1 MKKVGRETP
10 SVLMMRQMWSIREPG
25 RVAERMPMG
34 RATATAKNRPA
45 KVSSSE
51 AGRRVKIS
59 SVTGRPVAQDVPQSP
74 RHMSETYRMNCSMRG
89 LSRPRFCRICSMA
102 SRLAEGPARYVA
114 GSPGSAR
121 ASRKVM
127 MSTPARLGMAA
138 RIRRRMKRSIED
150 PVFRSLRGSGNRA
163 GPEGPEP

>member
-1 MKKVGRETP
+1 
-10 SVLMMRQMWSIREPG
+10 
-25 RVAERMPMG
+25 MPMG

-59 SVTGRPVAQDVPQSP
+59 SVTGRPVAQEVPQSP
-74 RHMSETYRMNCSMRG
+74 RHMSETYRRNCSMRG
-89 LSRPRFCRICSMA
+89 LSSPRFWRICSMA

-138 RIRRRMKRSIED
+138 RIRRRMKRSIGC
-150 PVFRSLRGSGNRA
+150 PVFPGILRNPGKRQ
-163 GPEGPEP
+163 GPGALNLTEVGEMPGLPSFEGRPGRGVIPW